1 MAEKNNNKEQKNA
14 KQFYMVKQEKP
25 LASSLCE

>member
-1 MAEKNNNKEQKNA
+1 MAEKKNNKEQKNA

>member
-1 MAEKNNNKEQKNA
+1 MAQNERKKKKHA
-14 KQFYMVKQEKP
+14 KQLYMKHEKP